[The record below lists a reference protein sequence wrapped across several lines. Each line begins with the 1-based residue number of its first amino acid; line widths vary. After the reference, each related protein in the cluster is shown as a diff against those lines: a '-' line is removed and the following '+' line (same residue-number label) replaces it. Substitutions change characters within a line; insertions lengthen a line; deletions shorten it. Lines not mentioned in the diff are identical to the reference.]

1 MGLRRY
7 VSMDDNKRYRIFKF
21 FLVFTIL
28 NVFGIFLYENISGN
42 GLFRKR
48 PEFYIESIKT
58 EHKSEAETSAISTV
72 VSVINEKNQVETEA
86 VKSEKT
92 FERKLLIIGDSNAYI
107 MSRNEEHYKNKYK
120 YKIYWLAES
129 GVGTEFINDEL
140 MVKFGELKSQY
151 VKNTLG
157 KTKNIFLLDEI
168 KEKGITDI
176 AVLLGVNSLK
186 DASAKSLCDTL
197 TKLNELSK
205 TDIYYVSVLPYVNK
219 GRYKIQNKD
228 IIKFNNIMKEKL
240 SLSKVNYVDAYGLLT
255 ETEEYKKETTDGLHY
270 SAMIYDRIL
279 DKIMNTLVQNN

>member
-1 MGLRRY
+1 
-7 VSMDDNKRYRIFKF
+7 MDDNKRYRIFKF
-21 FLVFTIL
+21 FLIFTIL

-58 EHKSEAETSAISTV
+58 EHKSEAETSTISTV
-72 VSVINEKNQVETEA
+72 VSIINEKKQVETEA
-86 VKSEKT
+86 VKSEKL

-219 GRYKIQNKD
+219 ERYKIQNKD

-270 SAMIYDRIL
+270 STMIYDRIL
-279 DKIMNTLVQNN
+279 DEIMNTLVQNN